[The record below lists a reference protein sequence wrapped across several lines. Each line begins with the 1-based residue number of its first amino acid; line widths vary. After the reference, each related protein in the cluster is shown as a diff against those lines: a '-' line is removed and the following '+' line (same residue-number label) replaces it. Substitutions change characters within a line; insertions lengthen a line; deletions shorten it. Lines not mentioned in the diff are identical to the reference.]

1 MESTLVN
8 NLLNP
13 ACYPHEVSEFEV
25 IETHIAWLIRTG
37 EFVYK
42 IKKPVNFGF
51 LDFTTLEKRKY
62 FCEEELRLN
71 QRLSENTYIE
81 VVAIGGT
88 ESDPVIGATGG
99 PIEYAVKMREFA
111 SGLLL
116 SELLNV
122 YKFDPNWIDKL
133 ADKIADFHQRAP
145 IVAPG
150 SPWGE
155 PDSIAAISEDNYRD
169 IDRSLIPEEDAKELD
184 RLWQHIKD
192 RYQLLEP
199 LMRRRKL
206 DGSIRECHGDLHLGN
221 ITLDGD
227 SLLVFDCIE
236 FNLEFRW
243 IDKMSD
249 LGFLLMDL
257 EASGHPRWAN
267 RCLNRYMEITGD
279 YEGLILL
286 PYYKAHRAMVRAKV
300 AMLGEKPNLAEFQH
314 YLKLTAEYAAAP
326 LPMLVMMQ
334 GISGSGKS
342 HISSKL
348 AELISGVRVRS
359 SAERKKIYRK
369 ASREGESLEMYGA
382 DMNMRTF
389 LEMKRVSGILLE
401 AGQTLILDAAYIRQ
415 RSRRQFL
422 QLAEELGCPARIIA
436 CEPPEKVIEARL
448 AKRSEEREDPTDAT
462 IEVMQAQKR
471 VAEPLSEEEEKIAL
485 HIDTS
490 EENAHLKIIQY
501 LIDQKLL
508 PKTVN
513 CG

>member
-8 NLLNP
+8 NLLDSNSF
-13 ACYPHEVSEFEV
+13 PHEVGPLRV
-25 IETHIAWLIRTG
+25 IETHIAWLILTG

-51 LDFTTLEKRKY
+51 LDFTTLELRKY
-62 FCEEELRLN
+62 FCEEEVRLN
-71 QRLSENTYIE
+71 QRLSADTYLE
-81 VVAIGGT
+81 VVPISGT
-88 ESDPVIGATGG
+88 LSQPLIDNDEQ
-99 PIEYAVKMREFA
+99 PIEYAVKSRQFE

-116 SELLNV
+116 SELL
-122 YKFDPNWIDKL
+122 KADRFEPQWIDQL
-133 ADKIADFHQRAP
+133 AEQIAQFHQRAP

-155 PDSIAAISEDNYRD
+155 PESIATISEDNYRD
-169 IDRSLIPEEDAKELD
+169 IDRDTLMAADIAELD

-192 RYQLLEP
+192 RYRVLEP
-199 LMRRRKL
+199 LMRRRKM

-221 ITLDGD
+221 ITLDRD
-227 SLLVFDCIE
+227 RLLVFDCIE

-257 EASGHPRWAN
+257 EANGHPRWAN

-279 YEGLILL
+279 YEGLVLL

-300 AMLGEKPNLAEFQH
+300 AMLGEAPNLKEFRH
-314 YLKLTAEYAAAP
+314 YLNLTASYASAP
-326 LPMLVMMQ
+326 LPMMIMMQ
-334 GISGSGKS
+334 GLSGSGKS
-342 HISSKL
+342 YLSANL
-348 AELISGVRVRS
+348 AELVSGVRVRS
-359 SAERKKIYRK
+359 SVERSKIYRK

-389 LEMKRVSGILLE
+389 LEMKKVSGILLE
-401 AGQTLILDAAYIRQ
+401 AGQTLILDATYIRQ
-415 RSRRQFL
+415 RTRRQLL
-422 QLAEELGCPARIIA
+422 QLAQDSGCPARIIV
-436 CEPPEKVIEARL
+436 CNPPMDTIISRL
-448 AKRSEEREDPTDAT
+448 EQRSIEREDPTDAT
-462 IEVMQAQKR
+462 IEVMESQRR
-471 VAEPLSEEEEKIAL
+471 VAEPLDEDEERIAL
-485 HIDTS
+485 HVDTS
-490 EENAHLKIIQY
+490 DAEAHNLIIAY

-508 PKTVN
+508 PATLN